1 MAYPSQGTFEEY
13 LANAGAAEEVIP
25 IDFAASESED
35 GEGSSAAGSEL
46 GADSGAG
53 ALLRALALRDEA

>member
-1 MAYPSQGTFEEY
+1 MLRRSQGTFEEY

-25 IDFAASESED
+25 IDFAAPDSED
-35 GEGSSAAGSEL
+35 GEGSSTVGSEL

-53 ALLRALALRDEA
+53 ALAGAIVSRE